1 MAKKKTKSY
10 KEVAAHWAFLVS
22 IVLAIILG
30 IILPDS
36 LIAAGLLVILG
47 LIVGLVNITAAETRD
62 FLIASVALI
71 IASEAFSLIPLI
83 GNFVSSILDY
93 IVVFV
98 APAAGIVALITI
110 WRLART
116 K

>member
-1 MAKKKTKSY
+1 MAKKKSF

-30 IILPDS
+30 VILPEN
-36 LIAAGLLVILG
+36 AAAIGLLVILG
-47 LIVGLVNITAAETRD
+47 IIVGLVNITAKETTQ
-62 FLIASVALI
+62 FLIASIALI
-71 IASEAFSLIPLI
+71 VASGAFALIPI
-83 GNFVSSILDY
+83 VGAWVANILNY

-98 APAAGIVALITI
+98 APAAGIVSLIAI
-110 WRLART
+110 WNLART